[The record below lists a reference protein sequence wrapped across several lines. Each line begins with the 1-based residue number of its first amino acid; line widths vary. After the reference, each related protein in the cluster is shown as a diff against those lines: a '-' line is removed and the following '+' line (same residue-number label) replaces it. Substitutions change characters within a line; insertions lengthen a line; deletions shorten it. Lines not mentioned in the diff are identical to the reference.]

1 MNIEPISDQDRLQIM
16 SNQVLKKPKH
26 VIHILSIA
34 AQLDEGEPGNELVKK
49 LSQSLIKS
57 IP

>member
-1 MNIEPISDQDRLQIM
+1 MKIAPISVQ
-16 SNQVLKKPKH
+16 SNVLMILNHVVKKPKQ
-26 VIHILSIA
+26 VTHILSIA

-49 LSQSLIKS
+49 LSQALIKS